1 MNTETRG
8 RRIEIPVNRPV
19 LRALREAKYPNASEA
34 ARAADISPGTLHDI
48 ESGRRNGT
56 KDTLRRIAKALG
68 VDLSVIT
75 RSEDEAAA

>member
-19 LRALREAKYPNASEA
+19 LTALRQAKFPNASEA
-34 ARAADISPGTLHDI
+34 ARRARISPGTLHDI

-56 KDTLRRIAKALG
+56 RRTLTRIAEALD

-75 RSEDEAAA
+75 VDREEAA